1 MSVNNK
7 LIKLT
12 GIIIRESNY
21 REYDKLLTIL
31 TKERGKIKVY
41 AFNVRRPNSK
51 KIGIV
56 RLFTFGDFELI
67 EDNNYYNL
75 QNIILKDS
83 FDNITSDYNN
93 TCYASYFI
101 ELADYFGFENLESE
115 KICDVIYYSFK
126 ALVRGIVNANL
137 IRRIFELKMLE
148 FQGEYKDCD
157 SLTVN
162 NKTLKYTWNFILNS
176 LSKDLY
182 TFKLSDE
189 ILKLFDYEMSIEMR
203 DKVGRKFK
211 SLEGIDSNF

>member
-1 MSVNNK
+1 M
-7 LIKLT
+7 
-12 GIIIRESNY
+12 
-21 REYDKLLTIL
+21 
-31 TKERGKIKVY
+31 
-41 AFNVRRPNSK
+41 
-51 KIGIV
+51 
-56 RLFTFGDFELI
+56 
-67 EDNNYYNL
+67 

-115 KICDVIYYSFK
+115 KICDLIYYSFK

>member
-115 KICDVIYYSFK
+115 KICDLIYYSFK

-162 NKTLKYTWNFILNS
+162 NNTLKYTWNFILNS